1 MEENKKEFDSLDI
14 NDEKSPD
21 SLSYDEGEFT
31 EGPIK
36 IEKQPEKNALKE
48 IYEWVSSIA
57 WAVVLALVINTF
69 LISLVQVDG
78 SSMVPTLHHGE
89 RLIVRKIAYTPQNS
103 DVVIVKS
110 EPLKKYI
117 VKRVIATPSQKIGFD
132 AERNVLVD
140 GVALDEPYIESKQI
154 SLGGL
159 YQYPIIVPKKGEV
172 ASTDVLLAE
181 RAIMPESVSLDMVD
195 GKIHVKGSSFVEDGE
210 FIVGETKYSQ
220 NGYFVLGDNRN
231 NSSDS
236 RVFGIVPEDEI
247 IGKAIFRFLPISEIG
262 LIK

>member
-14 NDEKSPD
+14 NDEKVKD
-21 SLSYDEGEFT
+21 DLSYDESDFT
-31 EGPIK
+31 EGEII
-36 IEKQPEKNALKE
+36 IENARKNVFKE
-48 IYEWVSSIA
+48 IYEWVSSVA
-57 WAVVLALVINTF
+57 WAVVLALIINTF

-89 RLIVRKIAYTPQNS
+89 RLIVRKIAYTPKNS

-110 EPLKKYI
+110 EPLKKHI
-117 VKRVIATPSQKIGFD
+117 VKRVIAMPDQEISFD

-140 GVALDEPYIESKQI
+140 GVAIDEPYIESKQV
-154 SLGGL
+154 SYGAL
-159 YQYPIIVPKKGEV
+159 YRYPVTVPKKSEI
-172 ASTDVLLAE
+172 ASIDILLAE
-181 RAIMPESVSLDMVD
+181 QATMPESVSIEMVD
-195 GKIHVKGSSFVEDGE
+195 GKIHIKGSSFVEDGE
-210 FIVGETKYSQ
+210 FIAGETKYSQ

-247 IGKAIFRFLPISEIG
+247 IGKAVFRFLPISEIG

>member
-14 NDEKSPD
+14 NDEKIKDP
-21 SLSYDEGEFT
+21 LSYDAGEF
-31 EGPIK
+31 EQGPII
-36 IEKQPEKNALKE
+36 IETEPEKNTFKE

-57 WAVVLALVINTF
+57 WAVILALLINTF

-132 AERNVLVD
+132 AELNVLVD
-140 GVALDEPYIESKQI
+140 GVAIDEPYIESKQV
-154 SLGGL
+154 SRGGL
-159 YQYPIIVPKKGEV
+159 YQYPVAVPKEGEI
-172 ASTDVLLAE
+172 ASVDVLLAE
-181 RAIMPESVSLDMVD
+181 QAIMPESVSIEMID

-210 FIVGETKYSQ
+210 FIVGETKYLQ

-247 IGKAIFRFLPISEIG
+247 IGKAVFRFLPISEIG